1 MSTNQELKINENNKV
16 EDKPAFYGFVFR
28 SPEDKLLEDIN
39 RSGLEKLQAFTRML
53 RRNATLK
60 RGIVAKSN
68 NKL

>member
-1 MSTNQELKINENNKV
+1 MSTNQDPKINENNKV

-53 RRNATLK
+53 RRAKMFDNA
-60 RGIVAKSN
+60 IVKSN
-68 NKL
+68 KKM